1 MDESGDQPS
10 FTRYQFGDTEF
21 CVPSRYNELIAR
33 GTGAQG
39 MVW

>member
-1 MDESGDQPS
+1 MAEEDPQN
-10 FTRYQFGDTEF
+10 FTRYTFGDTEF
-21 CVPSRYNELIAR
+21 NVPSRYIELSAR

>member
-1 MDESGDQPS
+1 MDESDQQP